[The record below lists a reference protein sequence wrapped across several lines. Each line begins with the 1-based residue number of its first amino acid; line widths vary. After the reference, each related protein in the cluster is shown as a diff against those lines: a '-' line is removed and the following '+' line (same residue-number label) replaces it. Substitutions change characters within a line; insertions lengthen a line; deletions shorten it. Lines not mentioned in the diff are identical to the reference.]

1 MNTISEANKYIRE
14 VRPLQDD
21 GCDYTATIIDSW
33 NCAARARSRVPASA
47 PVKPIPVTEAAKASG
62 VVVKIGNRISYGK
75 RVVTGIYQLH
85 LSGKTDRE
93 IARALC
99 MSEDSVN
106 HLLKR
111 GTPARKSLYMK
122 CAASPLPTESEI
134 MRHLAAESKA

>member
-1 MNTISEANKYIRE
+1 MSDTNNLIQE

-21 GCDYTATIIDSW
+21 GCDYTATIIDRW
-33 NCAARARSRVPASA
+33 NCAARARSRVPATL
-47 PVKPIPVTEAAKASG
+47 PVKPAPVSEAAKATG
-62 VVVKIGNRISYGK
+62 VIVKIGNRISYGK
-75 RVVTGIYQLH
+75 RFVTGIYQLH
-85 LSGKTDRE
+85 LSGKTNRE

-99 MSEDSVN
+99 MSEDSVS

-111 GTPARKSLYMK
+111 GTPSRKSLFMK

>member
-1 MNTISEANKYIRE
+1 MSDTNNLIQE
-14 VRPLQDD
+14 VRPLKDD
-21 GCDYTATIIDSW
+21 GCDYTATIIDRW
-33 NCAARARSRVPASA
+33 NCAARARSRVSA
-47 PVKPIPVTEAAKASG
+47 TPPVKPVPVTEAAKASG

-75 RVVTGIYQLH
+75 RVTMGIYQLH

-99 MSEDSVN
+99 MPEDSVN

-111 GTPARKSLYMK
+111 GTPSRKSLFMK
-122 CAASPLPTESEI
+122 CAAAPLPTESEI